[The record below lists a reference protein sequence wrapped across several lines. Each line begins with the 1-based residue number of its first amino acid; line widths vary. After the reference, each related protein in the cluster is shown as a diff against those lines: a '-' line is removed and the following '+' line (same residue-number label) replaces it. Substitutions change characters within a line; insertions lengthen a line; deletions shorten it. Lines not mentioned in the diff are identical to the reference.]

1 MVIINGGEAKGLRT
15 RPCLHAVGPTNL
27 AGTFPCGEGQQIWLE
42 EDLPNLFYPLFT
54 TKKQMGTGLGLSIS
68 YALVERYGGRITVES
83 TVGQGAEFI
92 VWLRED
98 GAAAGAEPDQQV
110 S

>member
-1 MVIINGGEAKGLRT
+1 MPSPFNPFSPPSSR
-15 RPCLHAVGPTNL
+15 
-27 AGTFPCGEGQQIWLE
+27 W
-42 EDLPNLFYPLFT
+42 
-54 TKKQMGTGLGLSIS
+54 GTGLGLSIS
-68 YALVERYGGRITVES
+68 YALVERYGGRIAVEN

-98 GAAAGAEPDQQV
+98 VAAAAAEPDDRW

>member
-1 MVIINGGEAKGLRT
+1 
-15 RPCLHAVGPTNL
+15 
-27 AGTFPCGEGQQIWLE
+27 
-42 EDLPNLFYPLFT
+42 
-54 TKKQMGTGLGLSIS
+54 MGTGLGLSIS

-98 GAAAGAEPDQQV
+98 GSAAGAEPYGRQ